1 MLIVFNP
8 PAAAK
13 DRILINPTQV
23 GTVHPVCERRSTVD
37 PGKTVWVL
45 SLDMANGQSHGVAFE
60 HEADARAVEAAFM
73 REMGP
78 LITPSMKA

>member
-37 PGKTVWVL
+37 P
-45 SLDMANGQSHGVAFE
+45 VAEQQPSRPPPELHHFPLKRNRRRQRVSFG
-60 HEADARAVEAAFM
+60 ARP
-73 REMGP
+73 R
-78 LITPSMKA
+78 